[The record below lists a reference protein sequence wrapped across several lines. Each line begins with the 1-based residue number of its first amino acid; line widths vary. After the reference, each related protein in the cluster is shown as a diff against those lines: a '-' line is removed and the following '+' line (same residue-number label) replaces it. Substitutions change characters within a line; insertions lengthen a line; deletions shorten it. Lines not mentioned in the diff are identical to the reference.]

1 MHVLLLSGLCG
12 VACAGLE
19 RSGRF
24 RAIHDSD
31 PARASGSG
39 MLPIDTIDVHSMN
52 HSSIYTLLTPRL
64 GIMLPLG
71 FASGLPLALTG
82 ATLQAWLTEAGLD
95 LTTIGLFAYV
105 GLPYTLKFLWA
116 PVMDRIVP
124 PWLGRRRGWMVVTQ
138 TGLALAL
145 ALMAMI
151 GPSSGAQI
159 FAALALGVAF
169 LSASQ
174 DIVYDAY
181 RTDVLKPEERGLG
194 AATWVMG
201 YRIAM
206 IASGSLALILASRM
220 GWSVAYLCMAGLMAL
235 GVLTIFLSP
244 EPEDA
249 QAAPKSMAEAVW
261 GPLTEFLS
269 RPMAV
274 ALLALIVL
282 YKLGDA
288 FAGALTTSFLLR
300 GMQFSS
306 EDIGVVRAFGIG
318 ATILGAFIG
327 GGLLPRMGL
336 FRALFLFGVLQALS
350 NLSFLWLAWVG
361 KSYPV
366 MAVAV
371 GVENLT
377 GGMGTAAFVALVMSL
392 CNHRY
397 TATQFA
403 LLSSVEALGRVFLG
417 WPAAKLVGVAGW
429 GPFFFVTFLAALP
442 GLWLLWYLRKPVA
455 DHAEANVGRGEAEV
469 SC

>member
-1 MHVLLLSGLCG
+1 MN
-12 VACAGLE
+12 
-19 RSGRF
+19 
-24 RAIHDSD
+24 RAT
-31 PARASGSG
+31 
-39 MLPIDTIDVHSMN
+39 L
-52 HSSIYTLLTPRL
+52 YTVLTPRL

-82 ATLQAWLTEAGLD
+82 GTLQAWLTEAGLD

-116 PVMDRIVP
+116 PVMDRVVP
-124 PWLGRRRGWMVVTQ
+124 PWLGHRRGWMIVTQ

-145 ALMAMI
+145 TLMALI
-151 GPSSGAQI
+151 GPGSGAHI

-174 DIVYDAY
+174 DIVFDAY
-181 RTDVLKPEERGLG
+181 RTDLLKPDERGLG

-206 IASGSLALILASRM
+206 IASGSLALIIAARL
-220 GWSVAYLCMAGLMAL
+220 GWSTAYLCMAGLMAL
-235 GVLTIFLSP
+235 GVVTILMIP
-244 EPEDA
+244 EPE
-249 QAAPKSMAEAVW
+249 AARSAPQSMKEAVW
-261 GPLTEFLS
+261 GPLSEFLS
-269 RPMAV
+269 RPMAG
-274 ALLALIVL
+274 ALLGLIVL

-300 GMQFSS
+300 GMEFSS

-327 GGLLPRMGL
+327 GGLMPQLGL
-336 FRALFLFGVLQALS
+336 FRSLLVFGVLQALS
-350 NLSFLWLAWVG
+350 NLSFLWLAWTG
-361 KSYPV
+361 KSYAV
-366 MAVAV
+366 MAFAV
-371 GVENLT
+371 GFENLT

-417 WPAAKLVGVAGW
+417 WPAAKLVGLAGW

-442 GLWLLWYLRKPVA
+442 GLWLLWLLRKPVTQ
-455 DHAEANVGRGEAEV
+455 HAELSEGRSEASL

>member
-1 MHVLLLSGLCG
+1 
-12 VACAGLE
+12 
-19 RSGRF
+19 
-24 RAIHDSD
+24 
-31 PARASGSG
+31 
-39 MLPIDTIDVHSMN
+39 MN
-52 HSSIYTLLTPRL
+52 HSSIRAFLTRRL

-82 ATLQAWLTEAGLD
+82 GTLQAWLTEAGLD

-105 GLPYTLKFLWA
+105 GLPYTVKFLWA

-124 PWLGRRRGWMVVTQ
+124 PWLGRRRGWMILTQ
-138 TGLALAL
+138 SGLALAL
-145 ALMAMI
+145 AVMALI
-151 GPSSGAQI
+151 GPAEGAQV
-159 FAALALGVAF
+159 FAALALAVAF

-174 DIVYDAY
+174 DIVFDAY
-181 RTDVLKPEERGLG
+181 RTDLLKPEERGLG

-206 IASGSLALILASRM
+206 IASGSLALILASRLN
-220 GWSVAYLCMAGLMAL
+220 WSAAYLCMAALMAL
-235 GVLTIFLSP
+235 GVVTILLSP
-244 EPEDA
+244 EPENA
-249 QAAPKSMAEAVW
+249 QVVPKSMAEAVW
-261 GPLTEFLS
+261 GPLSEFLS

-274 ALLALIVL
+274 ALLGLIVL

-306 EDIGVVRAFGIG
+306 EEIGVVRAFGMG

-327 GGLLPRMGL
+327 GALMPRLGL
-336 FRALFLFGVLQALS
+336 FRSLFVFGCLQALS
-350 NLSFLWLAWVG
+350 NLSFMWLAWAG
-361 KSYPV
+361 KSYAV
-366 MAVAV
+366 MAFAV

-392 CNHRY
+392 CNHHY

-417 WPAAKLVGVAGW
+417 WPAAKLVGLAGW
-429 GPFFFVTFLAALP
+429 GPFFFVTFIAALP
-442 GLWLLWYLRKPVA
+442 GLWLLWVLRKPVTQ
-455 DHAEANVGRGEAEV
+455 HAEVNEGRGEASL

>member
-1 MHVLLLSGLCG
+1 MN
-12 VACAGLE
+12 
-19 RSGRF
+19 
-24 RAIHDSD
+24 RATL
-31 PARASGSG
+31 RA
-39 MLPIDTIDVHSMN
+39 V
-52 HSSIYTLLTPRL
+52 LTPRL

-82 ATLQAWLTEAGLD
+82 GTLQAWLTEAGLD

-105 GLPYTLKFLWA
+105 GLPYTLKFIWA

-124 PWLGRRRGWMVVTQ
+124 PWLGHRRGWMIVTQ

-145 ALMAMI
+145 TLMAFI
-151 GPSSGAQI
+151 GPGSGAQI

-174 DIVYDAY
+174 DIVFDAY
-181 RTDVLKPEERGLG
+181 RTDLLKPDERGLG

-206 IASGSLALILASRM
+206 MASGSLALIVAARL
-220 GWSVAYLCMAGLMAL
+220 GWSSAYLCMAGLMAL
-235 GVLTIFLSP
+235 GIVTILTIP
-244 EPEDA
+244 EPEA
-249 QAAPKSMAEAVW
+249 TRAAPQSMAEAVW
-261 GPLTEFLS
+261 GPLSEFLS
-269 RPMAV
+269 RPMAL
-274 ALLALIVL
+274 ALLGLIVL

-300 GMQFSS
+300 GMAFSS
-306 EDIGVVRAFGIG
+306 EDIGLVRAFGIG

-327 GGLLPRMGL
+327 GGLMPQLGL
-336 FRALFLFGVLQALS
+336 FRSLMVFGLLQALS
-350 NLSFLWLAWVG
+350 NLSFLWLAWAG
-361 KSYPV
+361 KSYAV
-366 MAVAV
+366 MAFAV
-371 GVENLT
+371 GFENLT

-417 WPAAKLVGVAGW
+417 WPAAKLVGIAGW
-429 GPFFFVTFLAALP
+429 GAFFFVTFLAALP

-455 DHAEANVGRGEAEV
+455 DHTEMNVGRGEIEA

>member
-1 MHVLLLSGLCG
+1 MN
-12 VACAGLE
+12 
-19 RSGRF
+19 
-24 RAIHDSD
+24 RATL
-31 PARASGSG
+31 RA
-39 MLPIDTIDVHSMN
+39 V
-52 HSSIYTLLTPRL
+52 LTPRL

-82 ATLQAWLTEAGLD
+82 GTLQAWLTEAGLD

-124 PWLGRRRGWMVVTQ
+124 PWLGHRRGWMIVTQ
-138 TGLALAL
+138 TGLTLAL
-145 ALMAMI
+145 ALMAMV
-151 GPSSGAQI
+151 GPVSGAHI
-159 FAALALGVAF
+159 FVGLAIGVAF

-174 DIVYDAY
+174 DIVFDAY
-181 RTDVLKPEERGLG
+181 RTDLLKPDERGLG

-206 IASGSLALILASRM
+206 IASGSLALILAAHL
-220 GWSVAYLCMAGLMAL
+220 GWSSAYLCMAGLMSL
-235 GVLTIFLSP
+235 GIVTILMIP
-244 EPEDA
+244 EPELA
-249 QAAPKSMAEAVW
+249 KSAPQSMKEALW
-261 GPLTEFLS
+261 GPLSEFLS
-269 RPMAV
+269 RPMAG
-274 ALLALIVL
+274 ALLGLIIL

-300 GMQFSS
+300 GMEFSS
-306 EDIGVVRAFGIG
+306 EDIGVVRAFGMG

-327 GGLLPRMGL
+327 GGLMPQLGL
-336 FRALFLFGVLQALS
+336 FRSLFIFGILQALS
-350 NLSFLWLAWVG
+350 NLSFLWLAWAG
-361 KSYPV
+361 KSYAV
-366 MAVAV
+366 MAFAV
-371 GVENLT
+371 GCENLT

-417 WPAAKLVGVAGW
+417 WPAAKLVGLAGW

-442 GLWLLWYLRKPVA
+442 GLWLLWILRAPVTH
-455 DHAEANVGRGEAEV
+455 HAELSEGHGEPSL

>member
-1 MHVLLLSGLCG
+1 MN
-12 VACAGLE
+12 
-19 RSGRF
+19 
-24 RAIHDSD
+24 RATL
-31 PARASGSG
+31 RA
-39 MLPIDTIDVHSMN
+39 V
-52 HSSIYTLLTPRL
+52 LTPRL

-82 ATLQAWLTEAGLD
+82 GTLQAWLTEAGLD

-124 PWLGRRRGWMVVTQ
+124 PWLGRRRGWMIVTQ
-138 TGLALAL
+138 TGLTLAL
-145 ALMAMI
+145 ALMAMV
-151 GPSSGAQI
+151 GPVSGAHI
-159 FAALALGVAF
+159 FAALAIGVAF

-174 DIVYDAY
+174 DIVFDAY
-181 RTDVLKPEERGLG
+181 RTDLLKPDERGLG

-206 IASGSLALILASRM
+206 IASGSLALILAAHL
-220 GWSVAYLCMAGLMAL
+220 GWSSAYLSMAGLMLL
-235 GVLTIFLSP
+235 GIVTILMIP
-244 EPEDA
+244 EPELA
-249 QAAPKSMAEAVW
+249 RSAPRSMKEAVW
-261 GPLTEFLS
+261 GPLSEFLS
-269 RPMAV
+269 RPMAG
-274 ALLALIVL
+274 ALLGLIIL

-306 EDIGVVRAFGIG
+306 EDIGVVRAFGMG

-327 GGLLPRMGL
+327 GGLMPQLGL
-336 FRALFLFGVLQALS
+336 FRSLFMFGILQALS
-350 NLSFLWLAWVG
+350 NLSFLWLAWAG
-361 KSYPV
+361 KNYAV
-366 MAVAV
+366 MAFAV
-371 GVENLT
+371 GCENLT

-403 LLSSVEALGRVFLG
+403 LLSSMEALGRVFLG
-417 WPAAKLVGVAGW
+417 WPAAKLVGLAGW

-442 GLWLLWYLRKPVA
+442 GLWLLWILRAPVTH
-455 DHAEANVGRGEAEV
+455 HAGLSEEHGEPSL

>member
-1 MHVLLLSGLCG
+1 MN
-12 VACAGLE
+12 
-19 RSGRF
+19 
-24 RAIHDSD
+24 RATL
-31 PARASGSG
+31 RA
-39 MLPIDTIDVHSMN
+39 V
-52 HSSIYTLLTPRL
+52 LTPRL

-82 ATLQAWLTEAGLD
+82 GTLQAWLTEAGLD

-124 PWLGRRRGWMVVTQ
+124 PWLGHRRGWMIVTQ

-145 ALMAMI
+145 TFMAFI
-151 GPSSGAQI
+151 GPGSGAQI

-174 DIVYDAY
+174 DIVFDAY
-181 RTDVLKPEERGLG
+181 RTDLLKPDERGLG

-206 IASGSLALILASRM
+206 IASGSLALIVAARL
-220 GWSVAYLCMAGLMAL
+220 GWSSAYLCMAGLMAL
-235 GVLTIFLSP
+235 GIVTILMIP
-244 EPEDA
+244 EPE
-249 QAAPKSMAEAVW
+249 AAKTAPQSMAEAVW
-261 GPLTEFLS
+261 GPLSEFLS
-269 RPMAV
+269 RPMAL
-274 ALLALIVL
+274 ALLGLIVL

-300 GMQFSS
+300 GMAFSS
-306 EDIGVVRAFGIG
+306 EDIGLVRAFGIG

-327 GGLLPRMGL
+327 GGLMPQLGL
-336 FRALFLFGVLQALS
+336 FRSLMVFGVLQALS
-350 NLSFLWLAWVG
+350 NLSFLWLAWAG
-361 KSYPV
+361 KSYAV
-366 MAVAV
+366 MAFAV
-371 GVENLT
+371 GFENLT

-417 WPAAKLVGVAGW
+417 WPAAKLVGIAGW

-442 GLWLLWYLRKPVA
+442 GLWLLLVLRKPVTQ
-455 DHAEANVGRGEAEV
+455 HAELNAGREGAEV
-469 SC
+469 PC

>member
-1 MHVLLLSGLCG
+1 MS
-12 VACAGLE
+12 
-19 RSGRF
+19 
-24 RAIHDSD
+24 
-31 PARASGSG
+31 
-39 MLPIDTIDVHSMN
+39 
-52 HSSIYTLLTPRL
+52 HSSIRSYLTPRL

-82 ATLQAWLTEAGLD
+82 GTLQAWLTEAGLD

-124 PWLGRRRGWMVVTQ
+124 PWLGRRRGWMLVTQ
-138 TGLALAL
+138 SGLALAL
-145 ALMAMI
+145 TVMALI
-151 GPSSGAQI
+151 GPAEGAQV
-159 FAALALGVAF
+159 FAALALAVAF

-174 DIVYDAY
+174 DIVFDAY
-181 RTDVLKPEERGLG
+181 RTDLLKPEERGLG

-206 IASGSLALILASRM
+206 IASGSLALILAARLN
-220 GWSVAYLCMAGLMAL
+220 WSAAYLCMAALMAL
-235 GVLTIFLSP
+235 GIVTILLSP

-249 QAAPKSMAEAVW
+249 QVAPKSMAEAVW
-261 GPLTEFLS
+261 GPLSEFLS
-269 RPMAV
+269 RPMAL
-274 ALLALIVL
+274 ALLGLIVL

-306 EDIGVVRAFGIG
+306 EDIGVVRAFGMG

-327 GGLLPRMGL
+327 GGLMPRLGL
-336 FRALFLFGVLQALS
+336 FRSLFVFGVLQALS
-350 NLSFLWLAWVG
+350 NLSFMWLAWAG
-361 KSYPV
+361 KSYAV
-366 MAVAV
+366 MAFAV
-371 GVENLT
+371 GAENLT

-417 WPAAKLVGVAGW
+417 WPAAKLVGLAGW

-442 GLWLLWYLRKPVA
+442 GLWLLWVLRKPVA
-455 DHAEANVGRGEAEV
+455 QHAELNAGRSAAGAP
-469 SC
+469 C

>member
-1 MHVLLLSGLCG
+1 MN
-12 VACAGLE
+12 
-19 RSGRF
+19 
-24 RAIHDSD
+24 RATL
-31 PARASGSG
+31 RAA
-39 MLPIDTIDVHSMN
+39 
-52 HSSIYTLLTPRL
+52 LTPRL

-82 ATLQAWLTEAGLD
+82 GTLQAWLTEAGLD

-124 PWLGRRRGWMVVTQ
+124 PWLGHRRGWMIVTQ

-151 GPSSGAQI
+151 GPGSGAYI

-174 DIVYDAY
+174 DIVFDAY
-181 RTDVLKPEERGLG
+181 RTDLLKPDERGLG

-201 YRIAM
+201 YRMAM
-206 IASGSLALILASRM
+206 IASGSVALIVAGRL
-220 GWSVAYLCMAGLMAL
+220 GWSSAYLCMAALMAL
-235 GVLTIFLSP
+235 GIVTILMIP
-244 EPEDA
+244 EPELSRS
-249 QAAPKSMAEAVW
+249 APQSMKEAVW
-261 GPLTEFLS
+261 GPLSEFLS
-269 RPMAV
+269 RPMAG
-274 ALLALIVL
+274 ALLGLIVL

-300 GMQFSS
+300 GVEFSS
-306 EDIGVVRAFGIG
+306 EDIGAVRAFGMG

-327 GGLLPRMGL
+327 GGLMPQLGL
-336 FRALFLFGVLQALS
+336 FRSLFLFGILQALS
-350 NLSFLWLAWVG
+350 NLSFLWLAWAG
-361 KSYPV
+361 KSYAV
-366 MAVAV
+366 MAFAV

-392 CNHRY
+392 CHHRY

-417 WPAAKLVGVAGW
+417 WPAAKLVGLAGW

-442 GLWLLWYLRKPVA
+442 GLWLLWALRKPVSQR
-455 DHAEANVGRGEAEV
+455 AEVGDGRGEASL

>member
-1 MHVLLLSGLCG
+1 
-12 VACAGLE
+12 
-19 RSGRF
+19 
-24 RAIHDSD
+24 
-31 PARASGSG
+31 
-39 MLPIDTIDVHSMN
+39 MLPVEKVYVNPMN
-52 HSSIYTLLTPRL
+52 QSSIRALLTQRL

-116 PVMDRIVP
+116 PVMDRLVP
-124 PWLGRRRGWMVVTQ
+124 PWLGRRRGWMIVTQ
-138 TGLALAL
+138 IGLAFAL
-145 ALMAMI
+145 ALMALI

-174 DIVYDAY
+174 DIVFDAY

-206 IASGSLALILASRM
+206 IASGSLALIVASRM
-220 GWSVAYLCMAGLMAL
+220 GWTTAYLYMAALMAL
-235 GVLTIFLSP
+235 GVITILLSP
-244 EPEDA
+244 EPEEA
-249 QAAPKSMAEAVW
+249 QVAPKSMAEAVW

-274 ALLALIVL
+274 ALLGLIVL

-306 EDIGVVRAFGIG
+306 EDIGLVRAFGIG
-318 ATILGAFIG
+318 ATIFGAFIG
-327 GGLLPRMGL
+327 GALLPRMGL

-366 MAVAV
+366 MALAV

-417 WPAAKLVGVAGW
+417 WPAAKLVGLAGW

-455 DHAEANVGRGEAEV
+455 DHAEMNVGKNEIEA

>member
-1 MHVLLLSGLCG
+1 MN
-12 VACAGLE
+12 
-19 RSGRF
+19 
-24 RAIHDSD
+24 RATL
-31 PARASGSG
+31 RA
-39 MLPIDTIDVHSMN
+39 V
-52 HSSIYTLLTPRL
+52 LTPRL

-82 ATLQAWLTEAGLD
+82 GTLQAWLTEAGLD

-105 GLPYTLKFLWA
+105 GLPSTLKFLWA

-124 PWLGRRRGWMVVTQ
+124 PWLGHRRGWMIVTQ

-145 ALMAMI
+145 TFMAFI
-151 GPSSGAQI
+151 GPGSGAQI

-174 DIVYDAY
+174 DIVFDAY
-181 RTDVLKPEERGLG
+181 RTDLLKPDERGLG

-206 IASGSLALILASRM
+206 IASGSLALIVAARL
-220 GWSVAYLCMAGLMAL
+220 GWSSAYLCMAGLMAL
-235 GVLTIFLSP
+235 GIVTILMIP
-244 EPEDA
+244 EPE
-249 QAAPKSMAEAVW
+249 AAKTAPQSMAEAVW
-261 GPLTEFLS
+261 GPLSEFLS
-269 RPMAV
+269 RPMAL
-274 ALLALIVL
+274 ALLGLIVL

-288 FAGALTTSFLLR
+288 LAGALTTSFLLR
-300 GMQFSS
+300 GMAFSS
-306 EDIGVVRAFGIG
+306 EDIGLVRAFGIG

-327 GGLLPRMGL
+327 GGLMPQLGL
-336 FRALFLFGVLQALS
+336 FRSLMVFGVLQALS
-350 NLSFLWLAWVG
+350 NLSFLWLAWAG
-361 KSYPV
+361 KSYAV
-366 MAVAV
+366 MAFAV
-371 GVENLT
+371 GFENLT

-417 WPAAKLVGVAGW
+417 WPAAKLVGIAGW

-442 GLWLLWYLRKPVA
+442 GLWLLLVLRKPVTQ
-455 DHAEANVGRGEAEV
+455 HAELNAGREGAEV
-469 SC
+469 PC

>member
-1 MHVLLLSGLCG
+1 
-12 VACAGLE
+12 
-19 RSGRF
+19 
-24 RAIHDSD
+24 
-31 PARASGSG
+31 
-39 MLPIDTIDVHSMN
+39 
-52 HSSIYTLLTPRL
+52 
-64 GIMLPLG
+64 
-71 FASGLPLALTG
+71 
-82 ATLQAWLTEAGLD
+82 
-95 LTTIGLFAYV
+95 
-105 GLPYTLKFLWA
+105 
-116 PVMDRIVP
+116 
-124 PWLGRRRGWMVVTQ
+124 
-138 TGLALAL
+138 
-145 ALMAMI
+145 
-151 GPSSGAQI
+151 
-159 FAALALGVAF
+159 
-169 LSASQ
+169 
-174 DIVYDAY
+174 
-181 RTDVLKPEERGLG
+181 
-194 AATWVMG
+194 
-201 YRIAM
+201 M

>member
-1 MHVLLLSGLCG
+1 
-12 VACAGLE
+12 
-19 RSGRF
+19 
-24 RAIHDSD
+24 
-31 PARASGSG
+31 
-39 MLPIDTIDVHSMN
+39 
-52 HSSIYTLLTPRL
+52 
-64 GIMLPLG
+64 
-71 FASGLPLALTG
+71 
-82 ATLQAWLTEAGLD
+82 
-95 LTTIGLFAYV
+95 
-105 GLPYTLKFLWA
+105 
-116 PVMDRIVP
+116 MDRIVP
-124 PWLGRRRGWMVVTQ
+124 PWLGRRRGWMIVTQ

-145 ALMAMI
+145 AVMALI
-151 GPSSGAQI
+151 GPTEGAQV
-159 FAALALGVAF
+159 FAALALVVAF

-174 DIVYDAY
+174 DIVFDAY

-206 IASGSLALILASRM
+206 IASGSLALILASRLN
-220 GWSVAYLCMAGLMAL
+220 WSAAYLCMAGLMGL
-235 GVLTIFLSP
+235 GVVTILLSP

-249 QAAPKSMAEAVW
+249 QTAPKSMAEAVW

-274 ALLALIVL
+274 ALLGLIVL

-306 EDIGVVRAFGIG
+306 EDIGVVRAFGMG

-327 GGLLPRMGL
+327 GGLMPRLGL
-336 FRALFLFGVLQALS
+336 FRSLFVFGILQALS
-350 NLSFLWLAWVG
+350 NLSFMWLAWTG
-361 KSYPV
+361 KSYAV
-366 MAVAV
+366 MAFAV

-417 WPAAKLVGVAGW
+417 WPAAKLVGAAGW

-442 GLWLLWYLRKPVA
+442 GLWLLWVLRKPVA
-455 DHAEANVGRGEAEV
+455 HHAELNAGRGEVEA